1 MLKWVHGSGVEP
13 REEVGTRIATFMT
26 DVARRLRDGCSGA
39 GPPWS
44 APVVIYILS
53 LAHGSTICHGS
64 RGDGYVPMPEMGIG
78 VTGIGGLTRTSEP
91 PMDPS
96 QAYKLPTYPQS
107 RGRAVNPTSAQG
119 LSPPR
124 IVNEAANG

>member
-1 MLKWVHGSGVEP
+1 MAEKTSAHSDIIRSVAFNNDGTKIVSGSDDH
-13 REEVGTRIATFMT
+13 I
-26 DVARRLRDGCSGA
+26 
-39 GPPWS
+39 
-44 APVVIYILS
+44 IYILS

-64 RGDGYVPMPEMGIG
+64 RGDGYVPMPEMGIRWRIG

-107 RGRAVNPTSAQG
+107 EDARSI
-119 LSPPR
+119 PR
-124 IVNEAANG
+124 LHRD